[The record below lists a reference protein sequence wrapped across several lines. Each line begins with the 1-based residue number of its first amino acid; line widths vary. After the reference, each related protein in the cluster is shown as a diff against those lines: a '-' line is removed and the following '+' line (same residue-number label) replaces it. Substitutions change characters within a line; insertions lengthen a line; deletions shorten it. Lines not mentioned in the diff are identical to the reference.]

1 MKSKEAVVYRI
12 NELCAEKDIALNELA
27 NRAGVTPST
36 IYSIML
42 PQRKDISISTIT
54 KICDGFDITLREF
67 FNCDIFEKIEQEI
80 I

>member
-1 MKSKEAVVYRI
+1 MKSKEAVAYRI

-36 IYSIML
+36 IYSVML